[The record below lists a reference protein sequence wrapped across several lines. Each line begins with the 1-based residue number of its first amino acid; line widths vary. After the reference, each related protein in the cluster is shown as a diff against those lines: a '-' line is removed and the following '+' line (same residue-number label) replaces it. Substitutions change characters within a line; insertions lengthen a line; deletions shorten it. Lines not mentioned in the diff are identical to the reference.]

1 MTVTTARADLMIDI
15 THCFMIDITHCFVSA
30 KSAKWLA
37 STITCFP
44 LKHNQSSKQKLNNL
58 LGSSLLS
65 SFLEEFEIHAKQL
78 WQDSHKLN
86 QFSSLVYELW
96 WATQDMCLDL
106 CGKMPE
112 QPVKHDSVKLRNY
125 KHQDIQDISLSA
137 WKISLVLALPSLSKK
152 TGVMSNHFRC
162 HNKGIEFSLVIIRPW
177 MLVQPRFES
186 ATSCLG

>member
-1 MTVTTARADLMIDI
+1 MTVTTVCANLDI
-15 THCFMIDITHCFVSA
+15 THCFMRDTTHCFVSA

-37 STITCFP
+37 STIMCCP

-65 SFLEEFEIHAKQL
+65 SFLKEFEIHAKQL
-78 WQDSHKLN
+78 WQDSHKLS
-86 QFSSLVYELW
+86 QFSSLVYALW

-112 QPVKHDSVKLRNY
+112 QPVKHNSIKLRNS
-125 KHQDIQDISLSA
+125 KHWDIQDISLSV

-152 TGVMSNHFRC
+152 TGGMYNHWD
-162 HNKGIEFSLVIIRPW
+162 VITKA
-177 MLVQPRFES
+177 LNFLQ
-186 ATSCLG
+186 LY

>member
-112 QPVKHDSVKLRNY
+112 QPVKHDSIKLRKLQTPRHTGYFPLCMKNIPGTSSPLL
-125 KHQDIQDISLSA
+125 IQED
-137 WKISLVLALPSLSKK
+137 W
-152 TGVMSNHFRC
+152 SN
-162 HNKGIEFSLVIIRPW
+162 V
-177 MLVQPRFES
+177 
-186 ATSCLG
+186 

>member
-1 MTVTTARADLMIDI
+1 MKETTACANLMTDTI
-15 THCFMIDITHCFVSA
+15 HCFMIDITHCFDPA
-30 KSAKWLA
+30 KSTKWLT
-37 STITCFP
+37 STTMCCP

-86 QFSSLVYELW
+86 QFSSLVYALW

-112 QPVKHDSVKLRNY
+112 QPVKHDSIKLRNY
-125 KHQDIQDISLSA
+125 KHWDIKDISLSA
-137 WKISLVLALPSLSKK
+137 WKISLGLALLSSSNK
-152 TGVMSNHFRC
+152 TGGMSNH
-162 HNKGIEFSLVIIRPW
+162 LDVITEALNFLR
-177 MLVQPRFES
+177 LY
-186 ATSCLG
+186 